1 MKNKYSFPL
10 ISIKRFGEKD
20 NILTDVTL
28 ISGIDDG
35 KGTLTAGYSKAGF
48 TDSAEA
54 RSASVTKIVG
64 INK

>member
-10 ISIKRFGEKD
+10 ISIKRFGQND
-20 NILTDVTL
+20 SIRTDVML

-35 KGTLTAGYSKAGF
+35 KGALTADYTKSNF
-48 TDSAEA
+48 TAAAEA